1 VGVSDGVLTR
11 AYSVLTLKSVDEDKR
26 LIEGV
31 ASSPVVDRMGDI
43 VEPDG
48 AVFKLP
54 LPLLWQH
61 RSDQPIGHV
70 TWAKAT
76 KAGIQ
81 IKAQI
86 AKDLLPRIDEAWTLI
101 RSGLV
106 RGLSIGFAP
115 LESARIEGSFGFHFL
130 KWEWLELSAVTIP
143 ANADATITTIK
154 SFDVGRPAA
163 LGTDARV
170 PSSTAGVPGRSR
182 VTSMTISE
190 KLTARKADLKTK
202 TERLEALMT
211 KADESQLEA
220 TDLEER
226 DNLTAEIKSL
236 NGDIASLEVLEESR
250 SRAAKSV
257 GTVVSFEDA
266 SRSRSTVQHVE
277 VKSAL
282 PPGIEFTRYIA
293 CKILAMKHF
302 TSPVEIARQRYPD
315 QPRIQMLLK
324 AEVAGGNTTDATWA
338 GPLVDPQTL
347 VSEFVDYLRPQTIVG
362 KFGMGGVPSLNRVPF
377 NVRITGQT
385 SGGTGYWVGQG
396 QPKPLTRF
404 DFNAVNLGFAKVAAI
419 SVITEEL
426 ARFSSPSAEMLVRNG
441 LAGALIERIDI
452 DFINP
457 DKALVA
463 NVSPASITNGIVG
476 LTPSGTDAD
485 AVRADIQQLL
495 AGFIAANIA
504 PTSGVLIGTPT
515 TALALSLMR
524 NALGQPEF
532 TNITMMGGTLEG
544 FPFIVSNHAALT
556 SLGSPGGNMLIMVN
570 ADDIFLS
577 DDGGV
582 SIDASREASL
592 EMADTPTN
600 ASTSTASP
608 PDPTPTSVVSM
619 YQTNSIALR
628 AERFINW
635 QRRRDAAVA
644 WLEGVAYSAG
654 SPA

>member
-1 VGVSDGVLTR
+1 
-11 AYSVLTLKSVDEDKR
+11 
-26 LIEGV
+26 
-31 ASSPVVDRMGDI
+31 
-43 VEPDG
+43 
-48 AVFKLP
+48 
-54 LPLLWQH
+54 
-61 RSDQPIGHV
+61 
-70 TWAKAT
+70 
-76 KAGIQ
+76 
-81 IKAQI
+81 
-86 AKDLLPRIDEAWTLI
+86 
-101 RSGLV
+101 
-106 RGLSIGFAP
+106 
-115 LESARIEGSFGFHFL
+115 
-130 KWEWLELSAVTIP
+130 
-143 ANADATITTIK
+143 
-154 SFDVGRPAA
+154 
-163 LGTDARV
+163 
-170 PSSTAGVPGRSR
+170 
-182 VTSMTISE
+182 MTISE
-190 KLTARKADLKTK
+190 KLTARKADLKAK
-202 TERLEALMT
+202 SDRLEILVN
-211 KADESQLEA
+211 KADDAQLDA
-220 TDLEER
+220 SDIEER
-226 DNLTAEIKSL
+226 DNLTAEITSL
-236 NGDIASLEVLEESR
+236 TGDVASLEALEA
-250 SRAAKSV
+250 SRAMAARSV
-257 GTVVSFEDA
+257 GTVVNFDDA
-266 SRSRSTVQHVE
+266 SRSRSTAPPVE
-277 VKSAL
+277 VKSVL

-362 KFGMGGVPSLNRVPF
+362 KFGTGGVPSLNRVPF

>member
-1 VGVSDGVLTR
+1 MGVSDGVLTR

>member
-1 VGVSDGVLTR
+1 
-11 AYSVLTLKSVDEDKR
+11 
-26 LIEGV
+26 
-31 ASSPVVDRMGDI
+31 
-43 VEPDG
+43 
-48 AVFKLP
+48 
-54 LPLLWQH
+54 
-61 RSDQPIGHV
+61 
-70 TWAKAT
+70 
-76 KAGIQ
+76 
-81 IKAQI
+81 
-86 AKDLLPRIDEAWTLI
+86 
-101 RSGLV
+101 
-106 RGLSIGFAP
+106 
-115 LESARIEGSFGFHFL
+115 
-130 KWEWLELSAVTIP
+130 
-143 ANADATITTIK
+143 
-154 SFDVGRPAA
+154 
-163 LGTDARV
+163 
-170 PSSTAGVPGRSR
+170 
-182 VTSMTISE
+182 
-190 KLTARKADLKTK
+190 
-202 TERLEALMT
+202 
-211 KADESQLEA
+211 
-220 TDLEER
+220 
-226 DNLTAEIKSL
+226 
-236 NGDIASLEVLEESR
+236 
-250 SRAAKSV
+250 
-257 GTVVSFEDA
+257 
-266 SRSRSTVQHVE
+266 
-277 VKSAL
+277 
-282 PPGIEFTRYIA
+282 
-293 CKILAMKHF
+293 
-302 TSPVEIARQRYPD
+302 
-315 QPRIQMLLK
+315 
-324 AEVAGGNTTDATWA
+324 
-338 GPLVDPQTL
+338 
-347 VSEFVDYLRPQTIVG
+347 VDYLRPQTIVG
-362 KFGMGGVPSLNRVPF
+362 KFGQGSVPSLHRVPF

-441 LAGALIERIDI
+441 LAGALVERLDI

-504 PTSGVLIGTPT
+504 PTSGVLIMTPT

-532 TNITMMGGTLEG
+532 SNITMMGGTLEG
-544 FPFIVSNHAALT
+544 FPVIVSNHAALT

>member
-115 LESARIEGSFGFHFL
+115 LESARIEGSFGFRFL

-170 PSSTAGVPGRSR
+170 PSTTGVPGRSR

-190 KLTARKADLKTK
+190 KLTARKADLKIK

-211 KADESQLEA
+211 KADEAQLEA

-236 NGDIASLEVLEESR
+236 NGDIASLEVLEASR
-250 SRAAKSV
+250 AHAAKSV
-257 GTVVSFEDA
+257 GTVVNFDDA
-266 SRSRSTVQHVE
+266 SRSRSTAPPVE
-277 VKSAL
+277 VKSVL

-362 KFGMGGVPSLNRVPF
+362 KFGTGGVPSLNRVPF

-524 NALGQPEF
+524 TALGQPEF